1 MTFTTGPPNGTV
13 TAGRRRRLSR
23 CVLALRKGETTFVT
37 SSLPA
42 ASPGSISVAMGAEAA
57 DCRLGL
63 AGAGRAAEASETVV
77 ASIRSGGRSSG
88 AAAGTLAA
96 VLLFRVAICWPTS
109 VVTDLW
115 WALLI
120 YIYIYIFGTLYILV
134 YECDVASLAR
144 CSSGRRSIPA
154 LARSL
159 LQLYVYIYHV
169 FIITLLWHYIY
180 NMDTRNFLLW
190 LRGISTAHDE
200 RSDG

>member
-1 MTFTTGPPNGTV
+1 MHAEESLAMEHDMRSTPLARMQQKRRYSGREHHYITPSEGAAHCCARYSARTRGTSMTFTTGPPNGTV

-23 CVLALRKGETTFVT
+23 CVLALQKGETTFVT

-42 ASPGSISVAMGAEAA
+42 ASPGSTSVATGAVAA

-96 VLLFRVAICWPTS
+96 VLLFRVAICWLTS

-120 YIYIYIFGTLYILV
+120 YIYIYIYFAAYI
-134 YECDVASLAR
+134 
-144 CSSGRRSIPA
+144 
-154 LARSL
+154 
-159 LQLYVYIYHV
+159 
-169 FIITLLWHYIY
+169 FW
-180 NMDTRNFLLW
+180 
-190 LRGISTAHDE
+190 
-200 RSDG
+200 

>member
-1 MTFTTGPPNGTV
+1 MRPG
-13 TAGRRRRLSR
+13 ASE
-23 CVLALRKGETTFVT
+23 GETTFVT

-42 ASPGSISVAMGAEAA
+42 ASPGSTSVATGTEAA

-96 VLLFRVAICWPTS
+96 VLLFRVAICWQTS

-120 YIYIYIFGTLYILV
+120 YIYIYIYLAAYIFWCVDVTQLAWQGARRQGALY
-134 YECDVASLAR
+134 R
-144 CSSGRRSIPA
+144 
-154 LARSL
+154 
-159 LQLYVYIYHV
+159 LQLDLFFNYTSIY
-169 FIITLLWHYIY
+169 TMYL
-180 NMDTRNFLLW
+180 
-190 LRGISTAHDE
+190 
-200 RSDG
+200 

>member
-1 MTFTTGPPNGTV
+1 MRPG
-13 TAGRRRRLSR
+13 ASE
-23 CVLALRKGETTFVT
+23 GETTFVT

-42 ASPGSISVAMGAEAA
+42 ASPGSTSVATGTEAA

-120 YIYIYIFGTLYILV
+120 YIYIL
-134 YECDVASLAR
+134 
-144 CSSGRRSIPA
+144 
-154 LARSL
+154 
-159 LQLYVYIYHV
+159 
-169 FIITLLWHYIY
+169 
-180 NMDTRNFLLW
+180 
-190 LRGISTAHDE
+190 
-200 RSDG
+200 